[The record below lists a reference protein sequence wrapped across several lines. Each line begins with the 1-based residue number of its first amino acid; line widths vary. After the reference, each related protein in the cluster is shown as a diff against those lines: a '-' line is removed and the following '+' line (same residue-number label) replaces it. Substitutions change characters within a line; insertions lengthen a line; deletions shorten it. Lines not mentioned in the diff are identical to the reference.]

1 MTVPP
6 QNQETQPQSSS
17 LPIMGRVPSTG
28 IVAPRIVVNAIGGW
42 GKTTLGAY
50 SPNPAILMATGETGY
65 VTLRG
70 AGLCPDV
77 DCTEITTWNALLG
90 LLDSWTTAAECPYK
104 TIVLD
109 ALAGFEKLCHT
120 VVCNR
125 ECKGDWGEKGFLSYH
140 KGFEMAINDWLLM
153 LTRLDRV
160 RAKTGATILLLSHSQ
175 VRPFKNPLG
184 PDYDR
189 FVADCHEKTWAAT
202 AKWADA
208 VLFGTFFQSI
218 EVDKKN
224 RVRGI
229 GGSERVLYTTNR
241 DAWVA
246 KNRYGMPEVVD
257 MPDKPEAMWSTLWAA
272 IRGGK
277 K

>member
-1 MTVPP
+1 
-6 QNQETQPQSSS
+6 
-17 LPIMGRVPSTG
+17 
-28 IVAPRIVVNAIGGW
+28 
-42 GKTTLGAY
+42 
-50 SPNPAILMATGETGY
+50 
-65 VTLRG
+65 
-70 AGLCPDV
+70 
-77 DCTEITTWNALLG
+77 
-90 LLDSWTTAAECPYK
+90 
-104 TIVLD
+104 
-109 ALAGFEKLCHT
+109 
-120 VVCNR
+120 
-125 ECKGDWGEKGFLSYH
+125 
-140 KGFEMAINDWLLM
+140 MAINDWLLM